1 GPVATVAA
9 VAVSLYL
16 ARRSETVRL
25 RVLLGISLTNK
36 APSAQYV
43 TLQIDN
49 IGARVASLSPQFFE
63 WRIPFR
69 RRHQPEMMMNIVNS
83 AYLINPQP
91 DINLAFVSNIMILE
105 IDDFFRH
112 FAAQLPLITHN
123 VKWFRKAR
131 LRRLGAVV
139 YTNGDRSFKVKFAR

>member
-1 GPVATVAA
+1 MYQVFKDFAGPVATVAA

-49 IGARVASLSPQFFE
+49 IGARVASLSPQFFAKGGSSE
-63 WRIPFR
+63 FR
-69 RRHQPEMMMNIVNS
+69 C
-83 AYLINPQP
+83 
-91 DINLAFVSNIMILE
+91 
-105 IDDFFRH
+105 FF
-112 FAAQLPLITHN
+112 
-123 VKWFRKAR
+123 
-131 LRRLGAVV
+131 
-139 YTNGDRSFKVKFAR
+139 